1 MLAITVI
8 VPVRNEAAAIGSTL
22 TTLLTQDYPRERYEV
37 IVVDG
42 GSEDRTVPIVRE
54 MQARHANLQLL
65 FNPKRWSSAARNLG
79 LRQMR
84 GDVAVI
90 VDGHCRV
97 PDRQYLRHVAEA
109 FTVSGAECLGR
120 PQPLDAEE
128 PTPFQQAV
136 ALARSSRLG
145 HNPDSDIYNDQAK
158 FVEPQSTAI
167 AYRREV
173 FERVGFFDESFDAC
187 EDVELNSRVHAA
199 GFRCWF
205 TPKLAV
211 IYHPRS
217 SLKELARQLGRYGTG
232 RARLAK
238 KHRRSLTLPALVPP
252 LWILWLALGAIVSL
266 AVPMLSWLYFASLI
280 TYAAV
285 TLAGAAW
292 IGRRAEAEVSTRIP
306 GVLAGIHFGFGWG
319 FLREML
325 TFNTQGASAH
335 RHSPWDRTRLAA

>member
-8 VPVRNEAAAIGSTL
+8 MPVRNEAAAIGSTL
-22 TTLLTQDYPRERYEV
+22 TTLLTQDYPNDRFEV

-54 MQARHANLQLL
+54 MQARFHNLHLL

-109 FTVSGAECLGR
+109 FAVSGAECLGR
-120 PQPLDAEE
+120 PQPLDAEKA
-128 PTPFQQAV
+128 TPFQQAV

-145 HNPDSDIYNDQAK
+145 HNPDSDIYSDQAK

-187 EDVELNSRVHAA
+187 EDVELNTRVHAA
-199 GFRCWF
+199 GFHCWF

-217 SLKELARQLGRYGTG
+217 SLRELTRQLGRYGTG

-266 AVPMLSWLYFASLI
+266 AIPILSWLYFASLI
-280 TYAAV
+280 AYAAV

-325 TFNTQGASAH
+325 TLKTPGAVTH
-335 RHSPWDRTRLAA
+335 QHWQMDRTRVAA

>member
-8 VPVRNEAAAIGSTL
+8 VPVRNEAAAIGSML
-22 TTLLTQDYPRERYEV
+22 HTLLTQDYPRDRYEV

-42 GSEDRTVPIVRE
+42 GSEDRTVPIVRDL
-54 MQARHANLQLL
+54 QSRFCNLHLL
-65 FNPKRWSSAARNLG
+65 YNPKRWSSAARNLG
-79 LRQMR
+79 LRHMR
-84 GDVAVI
+84 GEVAVI

-109 FTVSGAECLGR
+109 FAMSGAECLGR

-145 HNPDSDIYNDQAK
+145 HNPDSDIYSDQAK

-187 EDVELNSRVHAA
+187 EDVEFNTRVHAA

-217 SLKELARQLGRYGTG
+217 TLRDLARQLGRYGTG

-238 KHRRSLTLPALVPP
+238 KHRHSLTLPALVPP
-252 LWILWLALGAIVSL
+252 LWIVWLAFGAIVSL
-266 AVPMLSWLYFASLI
+266 AVPTVSWIYFASLVA
-280 TYAAV
+280 YVAV

-292 IGRRAEAEVSTRIP
+292 IGRKAETEVSTRIP

-325 TFNTQGASAH
+325 RFKTPRACPHQPIRT
-335 RHSPWDRTRLAA
+335 DRTCVAA